1 MRASDRAVSLHADDV
16 LGGQRALVDARR
28 RDPDVAVGV
37 LDRDVA
43 ARRSGH
49 SAAVDS
55 ADDHIDLLGRVHQLR
70 VELIHGFILEIKKVG
85 MALSLAAHVL

>member
-1 MRASDRAVSLHADDV
+1 MQAADGAVTLDAHDV
-16 LGGQRALVDARR
+16 FGGQRAFINARGR
-28 RDPDVAVGV
+28 NPDIAVFI
-37 LDRDVA
+37 LDRNVA
-43 ARRSGH
+43 AGRCSH
-49 SAAVDS
+49 PAAVDS